1 RAAVVSGLL
10 GAAGLVAVA
19 TPAMAQ
25 DNGST
30 NGSGTTNGSTN
41 GSGNGSDLGTTT
53 TGGTA
58 TTGGATTSPITGATS
73 GVLPHTGG
81 TAAARRSPVSSS
93 TTSTPAWSPRSPR
106 PPTGCTMRTTS
117 PRGAPSSRP

>member
-1 RAAVVSGLL
+1 MSMSTDGPSKFVRAAVVSGLL

-25 DNGST
+25 DNGSGT
-30 NGSGTTNGSTN
+30 NGSGTTNGSGN

-58 TTGGATTSPITGATS
+58 TTGGATTAPITASDS

-81 TAAARRSPVSSS
+81 TA
-93 TTSTPAWSPRSPR
+93 TTSLAL
-106 PPTGCTMRTTS
+106 G
-117 PRGAPSSRP
+117 GAAVGIALAGRRLLASRA